1 MTLLPF
7 NNQVVIVTG
16 ASMGIGREL
25 ALQLAQQGARVA
37 LAARSADILE
47 QVAGECRAAGGQAI
61 VLPTD
66 VTEPAQCQNLVERTV
81 EQFGR
86 IDMLI
91 NNAGI
96 AQRSRFDE
104 LQDLAQFEK
113 VMQVNFMGCVY
124 CTHWALP
131 HLKASRGRIVTV
143 SSGSG
148 KFPAPPI
155 SSYCASKYALDGFF
169 STLRMELADNSV
181 SVTMIYP
188 TWVATGISTRAVDK
202 DGRPLGKIHS
212 REIGAMSVEV
222 CARQILR
229 AAARRRRELVMGFTT
244 KLGLLLH
251 PIFPEMVERI
261 AASYQK

>member
-1 MTLLPF
+1 MNSLPF
-7 NNQVVIVTG
+7 KNQVVIVTG
-16 ASMGIGREL
+16 ASMGIGCEL
-25 ALQLAQQGARVA
+25 ARQLARQGGCVA
-37 LAARSADILE
+37 LAARSAGLLE
-47 QVAGECRAAGGQAI
+47 QTAQECRALGGQAI
-61 VLPTD
+61 AVPTD
-66 VTEPAQCQNLVERTV
+66 VGDPAHCQNLVEQTV
-81 EQFGR
+81 KQFGR

-104 LQDLAQFEK
+104 LSALDQFEK
-113 VMQVNFMGCVY
+113 VMRVNFMGCVY
-124 CTHWALP
+124 CTYWALP
-131 HLKASRGRIVTV
+131 HLKTSHGRFVTV

-155 SSYCASKYALDGFF
+155 SSYCASKYALDGFC
-169 STLRMELADNSV
+169 STLRMELAGNGV

-188 TWVATGISTRAVDK
+188 GWVSTGISTRAVDK
-202 DGRPLGKIHS
+202 DGRPFGKIHS

-229 AAARRRRELVMGFTT
+229 AAARRRRELIMGFPT

-251 PIFPEMVERI
+251 PIFPEMVERF
-261 AASYQK
+261 AASYQE